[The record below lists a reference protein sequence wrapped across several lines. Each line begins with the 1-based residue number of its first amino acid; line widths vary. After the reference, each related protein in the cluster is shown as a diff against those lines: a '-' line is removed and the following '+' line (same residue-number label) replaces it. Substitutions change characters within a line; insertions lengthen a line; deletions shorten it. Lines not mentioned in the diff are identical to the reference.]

1 MGRQRE
7 FERVQARFNALTEN
21 TTLAVVTI
29 DDDST
34 IQYANDAVE
43 DVFGYESSELEG
55 DSLLTIMPDRFHKA
69 HKTAVNRYLEEGTPQ
84 LDWEWI
90 ELPGRHKDG
99 HEVPLGI
106 SFGEATVGDEHRFTA
121 VIRDI
126 SERKRREQERETT
139 LELFRDL
146 YAVTTDTDLVF
157 NEKVDLLLE
166 LGCARLDIPYGFLSR
181 IETDGDHDENGTQRI
196 VRAHGDHELLQPG
209 ESCPLEQAYCRKM
222 LDTDGL
228 LAISDAVDEGWEG
241 DPAYQQFDLGSYI
254 GGKVVVDGDL
264 YGTLCFAGSTS
275 RDDPFTD
282 LERMTVR
289 LMSRWVSYELERQR
303 MTAQLERQNDRL
315 QEFASILAHDLRNPL
330 NVAHGRL
337 ELVQDEHE
345 SEHLDAVADAL
356 DRMNTLIDDV
366 LALAREGETVTDFE
380 PVNLAATI
388 EECWQTVETVEATL
402 DVETER
408 TIYADQSRLQQ
419 LLENLVRNAVEHG
432 GENVTITVGDLDNGF
447 YFADDGPGISPDERD
462 DVFASGYTTSTD
474 GTGFGLAI
482 VREIAEAHDWEITV
496 DESEDGGA
504 RFEIIGV
511 DFANR

>member
-7 FERVQARFNALTEN
+7 LEEVQARFNALTEN
-21 TTLAVVTI
+21 TTLAVITI

-43 DVFGYESSELEG
+43 DVFGYEASKLEG
-55 DSLLTIMPDRFHKA
+55 DSLLTIMPERFHEA
-69 HKTAVNRYLEEGTPQ
+69 HKTAVNRYLEEGARQ
-84 LDWEWI
+84 LDREWI

-126 SERKRREQERETT
+126 TERKRREQERETT
-139 LELFRDL
+139 LELLRDL
-146 YAVTTDTDLVF
+146 YDVTTDADLDF
-157 NEKVDLLLE
+157 EEKVDLLLE
-166 LGCARLDIPYGFLSR
+166 FGCARLDLPYGFLSR
-181 IETDGDHDENGTQRI
+181 IETDDNRDEKGTQRI
-196 VRAHGDHELLQPG
+196 VRAYGDHELLQPG
-209 ESCPLEQAYCRKM
+209 ESCPLEQAYCRKTI
-222 LDTDGL
+222 DTDGL
-228 LAISDAVDEGWEG
+228 LAVSDAVDAGWEG

-254 GGKVVVDGDL
+254 GGKVLVDGDL

-275 RDDPFTD
+275 RDHPFSD

-289 LMSRWVSYELERQR
+289 LMSRWLSYELERQQ

-330 NVAHGRL
+330 SVAKGRL
-337 ELVQDEHE
+337 ELAQDEYE
-345 SEHLDAVADAL
+345 SDDLEQVADAL
-356 DRMNTLIDDV
+356 DRMDALIDDV
-366 LALAREGETVTDFE
+366 LTLAREGEAVTDLQ
-380 PVNLAATI
+380 PVDLAATI
-388 EECWQTVETVEATL
+388 ENCWQTVETADATITI
-402 DVETER
+402 ETER
-408 TIYADQSRLQQ
+408 SIYADRSRLQQ

-432 GENVTITVGDLDNGF
+432 GGDVTITVGDLNDGF
-447 YFADDGPGISPDERD
+447 YVADDGPGIPED
-462 DVFASGYTTSTD
+462 DREEVFASGYTTSAD

-482 VREIAEAHDWEITV
+482 VREIAEAHDWVITV

-504 RFEIIGV
+504 RFEITGA

>member
-7 FERVQARFNALTEN
+7 LERVQARFNALTEN
-21 TTLAVVTI
+21 TTLAVITI

-43 DVFGYESSELEG
+43 DVFGYDASELVG
-55 DSLLTIMPDRFHKA
+55 DSLLTIMPERFHEA
-69 HKTAVNRYLEEGTPQ
+69 HKRAVNRYLEEGTRQ
-84 LDWEWI
+84 LDWGWI

-106 SFGEATVGDEHRFTA
+106 SFGEATVDDEHHFTA

-126 SERKRREQERETT
+126 SERKRRERERETT
-139 LELFRDL
+139 LELLRDL
-146 YAVTTDTDLVF
+146 YDVTTDADLDF
-157 NEKVDLLLE
+157 EEKVDLLLE
-166 LGCARLDIPYGFLSR
+166 FGGAQLDLPYGFLSR
-181 IETDGDHDENGTQRI
+181 IKMDADHDESGTQRI

-209 ESCPLEQAYCRKM
+209 ESCPLEQAYCRKT

-228 LAISDAVDEGWEG
+228 LAISDAVDAGWEG
-241 DPAYQQFDLGSYI
+241 DPAYQQFNLESYI
-254 GGKVVVDGDL
+254 GGKVVVNGDL

-275 RDDPFTD
+275 RDDPFSD

-289 LMSRWVSYELERQR
+289 LMSRWVSYELERQQ
-303 MTAQLERQNDRL
+303 MTTQLERQNDRL

-330 NVAHGRL
+330 NVAYGHL
-337 ELVQDEHE
+337 ESAQDERE
-345 SEHLDAVADAL
+345 SEHLASVADAL

-380 PVNLAATI
+380 PVNLAATVN
-388 EECWQTVETVEATL
+388 ECWQTVETAEATL
-402 DVETER
+402 EVKTER

-432 GENVTITVGDLDNGF
+432 GENVTITVGDFDDGF
-447 YFADDGPGISPDERD
+447 YVADDGPGISPDER
-462 DVFASGYTTSTD
+462 
-474 GTGFGLAI
+474 
-482 VREIAEAHDWEITV
+482 E
-496 DESEDGGA
+496 
-504 RFEIIGV
+504 
-511 DFANR
+511 